1 MPSLTEFR
9 HIYEVLIR
17 FNGGGA
23 LQGAHV
29 QYLEGVARDG
39 VPIQATPGPAL
50 PLSLADAGDQLT
62 LAAVLG
68 EATIAAV
75 EASTS
80 ALAELADVRAQLAQ
94 REVELTSVRAQLGQ
108 REAEIAAVR
117 AQMAQREADLAA
129 VRERLTAAEA
139 SLAQG

>member
-1 MPSLTEFR
+1 MSSLTEFR
-9 HIYEVLIR
+9 HLYEVLIR
-17 FNGGGA
+17 FNGAGA
-23 LQGAHV
+23 FQGAHV

-62 LAAVLG
+62 LASVLG
-68 EATIAAV
+68 EATVAAV
-75 EASTS
+75 EAS
-80 ALAELADVRAQLAQ
+80 AAAAAELAEVRAQLAQ
-94 REVELTSVRAQLGQ
+94 REAELT
-108 REAEIAAVR
+108 
-117 AQMAQREADLAA
+117 A